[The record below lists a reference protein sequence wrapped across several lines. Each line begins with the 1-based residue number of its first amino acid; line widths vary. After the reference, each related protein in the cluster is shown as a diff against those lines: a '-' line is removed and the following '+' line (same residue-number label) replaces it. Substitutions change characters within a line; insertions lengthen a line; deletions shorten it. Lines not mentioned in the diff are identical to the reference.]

1 MEESDKNNQPPKPPI
16 RDSSRKREEIKWNLY
31 LKKKFVKLI
40 SRKKKNSWN
49 WFHGKNNYLEIP
61 GRKSSRKKEKKL
73 NENSSPLK
81 KSLLQKR
88 IYNLQLFSFG

>member
-16 RDSSRKREEIKWNLY
+16 RDSSRKREEIKWNLLP
-31 LKKKFVKLI
+31 LKKIREIDFTEKNQKQ
-40 SRKKKNSWN
+40 NSWN

-61 GRKSSRKKEKKL
+61 VEKEKKL
-73 NENSSPLK
+73 NEKTPPLPLK